1 MINRRTF
8 LTGSITV
15 TLLGSPLF
23 SALAEKKKKRNLVVI
38 SLRGGMDGLSAV
50 PPIDPK
56 LEKFRP
62 DILVK
67 KSLPLTSD
75 FVLHPSLKNFHNA
88 WKNGKAAIVHSTNIP
103 YTMRSHFEGQ
113 DLMES
118 GGHKPFAE
126 HTGWLGRGMETS
138 NLQGLAIALPMPLIL
153 RSKANLDNYFPT
165 KLSTPSPDIMKLVAS
180 TYPEDSNLRNTI
192 QRVMMRPYSMLSGK
206 GSRKAYRLARTA
218 AKALSKVDGPR
229 VAVFDINGFDTHA
242 AQGGSNGEHADKL
255 YNLDKIFGTLQKN
268 LGPMYDD
275 TLIVTLTEFGRKVEQ
290 NGGNGTEH
298 GYGTA
303 ILMMGG
309 LVKKAQVYS
318 DWPGLNRKD
327 MFEAQDLDATID
339 ARSIYCSAMAMAFET
354 DFEKL
359 KRQVFWNNSLENLQG
374 ELFVS
379 S

>member
-8 LTGSITV
+8 LTGSITI

-23 SALAEKKKKRNLVVI
+23 SALAEKRKKRNLIII

-50 PPIDPK
+50 PPIDPL
-56 LEKFRP
+56 LEKYRP

-75 FVLHPSLKNFHNA
+75 FTLHPSLKNFHSV
-88 WKNGKAAIVHSTNIP
+88 WKQGKAAIVHSTNIP

-126 HTGWLGRGMETS
+126 YTGWLGRGMEAAG
-138 NLQGLAIALPMPLIL
+138 LEGLAIALPMPLIL
-153 RSKANLDNYFPT
+153 RSNANLDNYFPT
-165 KLSTPSPDIMKLVAS
+165 KLSTPSTDIMNKVAS
-180 TYPEDSNLRNTI
+180 TYPQNSKLRETI
-192 QRVMMRPYSMLSGK
+192 KRVLMRPYSMLSGN
-206 GSRKAYRLARTA
+206 GSRKAFRLAATA
-218 AKALSKVDGPR
+218 AKALAKADGPR
-229 VAVFDINGFDTHA
+229 VAVFDLNGFDTHA

-255 YNLDKIFGTLQKN
+255 YNLDKIFGTLHKN
-268 LGPMYDD
+268 LGSAFDD
-275 TLIVTLTEFGRKVEQ
+275 TLILTLTEFGRKVEQ

-303 ILMMGG
+303 ILMLGG
-309 LVKKAQVYS
+309 LVKKSQVFS
-318 DWPGLNRKD
+318 DWPGLKRKN
-327 MFEAQDLDATID
+327 MFENQDLDATID
-339 ARSIYCSAMAMAFET
+339 ARSIYCSAMAVTFNT

-359 KRQVFWNNSLENLQG
+359 KRQVFWDDPILNVQDK
-374 ELFVS
+374 LFIG
-379 S
+379 

>member
-8 LTGSITV
+8 LTGSLTV

-23 SALAEKKKKRNLVVI
+23 SALAEKRKKRNLVVI

-50 PPIDPK
+50 PPIDPI

-67 KSLPLTSD
+67 KTLPLTSD
-75 FVLHPSLKNFHNA
+75 FALHPSLKNFHNA
-88 WKNGKAAIVHSTNIP
+88 WKQGKAAIVHSTNIP

-126 HTGWLGRGMETS
+126 YTGWLGRGIETS
-138 NLQGLAIALPMPLIL
+138 GLEGLAIALPMPLIL
-153 RSKANLDNYFPT
+153 RSNANLDNYFPT
-165 KLSTPSPDIMKLVAS
+165 KLSTPSPDIMKKLAS
-180 TYPEDSNLRNTI
+180 TYPKDSKLRTTI
-192 QRVMMRPYSMLSGK
+192 ERVLMRPYSMLSGN
-206 GSRKAYRLARTA
+206 GSRKAHRLAGTA
-218 AKALSKVDGPR
+218 AKALAKADGPR
-229 VAVFDINGFDTHA
+229 IAVFDLNGFDTHA

-255 YNLDKIFGTLQKN
+255 YNLDKIFRALHKN
-268 LGPMYDD
+268 LGSAFDD

-309 LVKKAQVYS
+309 LIKKSQVFS
-318 DWPGLNRKD
+318 DWPGLKRKN
-327 MFEAQDLDATID
+327 MFEGQDLDATID
-339 ARSIYCSAMAMAFET
+339 ARSIYCSAMAVVFNT

-359 KRQVFWNNSLENLQG
+359 KREVFWNDPLINFQDK
-374 ELFVS
+374 LFVV
-379 S
+379 

>member
-23 SALAEKKKKRNLVVI
+23 SALAEKRKKQNLVVI

-50 PPIDPK
+50 PPTDPI

-62 DILVK
+62 DILVRK
-67 KSLPLTSD
+67 TLPLTSD
-75 FVLHPSLKNFHNA
+75 FSLHPSLKNFHNA
-88 WKNGKAAIVHSTNIP
+88 WKQGKAAIVHSSNIP

-126 HTGWLGRGMETS
+126 HTGWLGRGMETAG
-138 NLQGLAIALPMPLIL
+138 LEGLAIALPMPLIL

-165 KLSTPSPDIMKLVAS
+165 KLSTPSPDIMKQVAT
-180 TYPEDSNLRNTI
+180 TYPKDSHLRSTI
-192 QRVMMRPYSMLSGK
+192 ERVMMRPFSMLSGT
-206 GSRKAYRLARTA
+206 GSRKAFRLASTA
-218 AKALSKVDGPR
+218 AKALSKSDGPR

-255 YNLDKIFGTLQKN
+255 YNLDKIFGQLREN
-268 LGPMYDD
+268 LGSTFEN

-309 LVKKAQVYS
+309 LIKKAQVYA
-318 DWPGLNRKD
+318 DWPGLKHKN
-327 MFEAQDLDATID
+327 MFEGQDLNATID
-339 ARSIYCSAMAMAFET
+339 ARSIYCSAMATVFDT
-354 DFEKL
+354 DFKKL
-359 KRQVFWNNSLENLQG
+359 NRHVFWNDPLENLQDK
-374 ELFVS
+374 LFRI
-379 S
+379 

>member
-8 LTGSITV
+8 LTGSLTV

-50 PPIDPK
+50 PPIDPL

-67 KSLPLTSD
+67 KTLPLTSD
-75 FVLHPSLKNFHNA
+75 FALHPSLKNFHNA
-88 WKNGKAAIVHSTNIP
+88 WKQGKAAIVHSTNIP

-126 HTGWLGRGMETS
+126 YTGWLGRGIETS
-138 NLQGLAIALPMPLIL
+138 GLEGLAIALPMPLIL
-153 RSKANLDNYFPT
+153 RSNANLDNYFPT
-165 KLSTPSPDIMKLVAS
+165 KLSTPSPDIMNQLAS
-180 TYPEDSNLRNTI
+180 TYPRDSKLRTTI
-192 QRVMMRPYSMLSGK
+192 ERVLMRPYSMLSGN
-206 GSRKAYRLARTA
+206 GSRKAHRLAGTA
-218 AKALSKVDGPR
+218 AKALAKADGPR
-229 VAVFDINGFDTHA
+229 IAVFDINGFDTHA

-255 YNLDKIFGTLQKN
+255 YNLDKIFRALRKN
-268 LGPMYDD
+268 LGSAFDD

-309 LVKKAQVYS
+309 LIKKSQVFS
-318 DWPGLNRKD
+318 DWPGLKRKN
-327 MFEAQDLDATID
+327 MFEGQDLDATID
-339 ARSIYCSAMAMAFET
+339 ARSIYCSAMAVVFNT

-359 KRQVFWNNSLENLQG
+359 KRKVFWNDPLLNFQDK
-374 ELFVS
+374 LFIV
-379 S
+379 

>member
-50 PPIDPK
+50 PPIDSR

-62 DILVK
+62 NILVRK
-67 KSLPLTSD
+67 PLSLTPD
-75 FVLHPSLKNFHNA
+75 FGLHPSLKNFYKA
-88 WKNGKAAIVHSTNIP
+88 WKQDRAAIVHSTNIP

-118 GGHKPFAE
+118 GGHKPFAVY
-126 HTGWLGRGMETS
+126 TGWLGRGMEAAG
-138 NLQGLAIALPMPLIL
+138 LEGLAMALPMPLIL

-165 KLSTPSPDIMKLVAS
+165 KLPTPSPEIMKQVAS
-180 TYPEDSNLRNTI
+180 TYPKNSNLRATI
-192 QRVMMRPYSMLSGK
+192 ERVMIRPYTMLSGK
-206 GSRKAYRLARTA
+206 GSRKAHKLAGTA
-218 AKALSKVDGPR
+218 AKALAKANGPR

-242 AQGGSNGEHADKL
+242 AQGGSEGEHADKL
-255 YNLDKIFGTLQKN
+255 YNLDKIFGTLHKN
-268 LGPMYDD
+268 LGSAFDD

-309 LVKKAQVYS
+309 LIKKAQVYS
-318 DWPGLNRKD
+318 DWPGLRRKNL
-327 MFEAQDLDATID
+327 FQGQDLDATTD
-339 ARSIYCSAMAMAFET
+339 ARSIYCSAMASAFET

-359 KRQVFWNNSLENLQG
+359 KRQVFWNDPLINLQDN
-374 ELFVS
+374 LFNV
-379 S
+379 